1 MRNKKLY
8 LITLVVLV
16 LAAVMLQP
24 AQAQPPLPSSFNGEV
39 HFQLTDGT
47 PALGD
52 FLEAWVPGMASYAS
66 RAAIKDYPIGSGN
79 LVYSIDVPGDDL
91 DTVGKDGGIEGEL
104 VTFKIGGRI
113 ISTATWHGGTSTV
126 VHLHPPMANTGG
138 PYVGLVSEAISLS
151 ASRTDWLS
159 SDTFTYAW
167 DLDNN
172 GSYETGGQYPSPVFS
187 TVGTKTVGLKV
198 TDGSGGEGFASTQV
212 VVVQLVGLSGQV
224 YNGTQ
229 RSLTVSGLQSP
240 YTYSVTYNGSATAP
254 TNAGTYEVVV
264 RIWNGTTLV
273 GTLTRSMV
281 IAPLPVT
288 VTANSAQS
296 KVFGSADPVLA
307 YTASTV
313 SPAPTFSGALSRVSG
328 ENVGSYA
335 IIQNTLSAGTN
346 YSITFVSASF
356 SITPKPVTISVTSGQ
371 SKVYGSANPVYTY
384 TCSDPAVTFSGAL
397 SRTAGENVGS
407 YPINIGTLAV
417 VGSNYSIATF
427 NPQNF
432 TIIPKPL
439 TITVT
444 PGQSKLVG
452 TADPVFAYTSSDP
465 AASFSGALARTA
477 GEEIGSYPINS
488 GTLAVV
494 GSNYTIT
501 SFVPANFTI
510 IGVQYST
517 GLVVGWNLVSFNIH
531 PVDTSLSAVLASL
544 AGNYDLVYAWDA
556 TGGHTGDGNW
566 MKADNIPISTDSL
579 LNLDETQGFWI
590 HMTAADSLVIIGQ
603 AVPTSTSISL
613 RNDVGGWNLVA
624 FPSSD
629 PVATASAVS
638 SLGTSYTLIY
648 TYDVQDTADP
658 WKLYDRSGAPYANDL
673 VNMSPGLGY
682 WIFVTA
688 DVTWTVPY

>member
-1 MRNKKLY
+1 MRNKKLC
-8 LITLVVLV
+8 LITLAVLV
-16 LAAVMLQP
+16 LAAVMLRP
-24 AQAQPPLPSSFNGEV
+24 AQAVPPLPSSFNGEV
-39 HFQLTDGT
+39 HFQAADGA
-47 PALGD
+47 PVIGD

-66 RAAIKDYPIGSGN
+66 RAAIKDDPERPGS
-79 LVYSIDVPGDDL
+79 LVYAIDVRGDDL
-91 DTVGKDGGIEGEL
+91 DLVGKDGGTEGDL

-113 ISTATWHGGTSTV
+113 VSTATWHGGTSTV
-126 VHLHPPMANTGG
+126 LHLHPPKADAGG
-138 PYVGLVSEAISLS
+138 PYVGLVNEAVNFS
-151 ASRTDWLS
+151 ASRADWLT
-159 SDTFTYAW
+159 SDAFTSAW
-167 DLDNN
+167 DLDIN
-172 GSYETGGQYPSPVFS
+172 GSYETSGQNPSHVFS

-198 TDGSGGEGFASTQV
+198 ADGSGGEGFASTQV

-224 YNGTQ
+224 YNGTP
-229 RSLTVSGLQSP
+229 RSLTVSGLQDP
-240 YTYSVTYNGSATAP
+240 YTYSVTYNSSATAP

-264 RIWNGTTLV
+264 SIWNGATLV
-273 GTLTRSMV
+273 GTITRSMV

-288 VTANSAQS
+288 VTANSGQS

-313 SPAPTFSGALSRVSG
+313 SPAPTFSGKLGRVSG

-335 IIQNTLSAGTN
+335 ITQDTLSAGAN

-356 SITPKPVTISVTSGQ
+356 SITPKPVTLSVSPGQ
-371 SKVYGSANPVYTY
+371 GKVYGSVNPVYTY
-384 TCSDPAVTFSGAL
+384 TCSDPAVVFSGAL
-397 SRTAGENVGS
+397 ARTAGEDVGS

-417 VGSNYSIATF
+417 VGSNYTIASF
-427 NPQNF
+427 IPQNF
-432 TIIPKPL
+432 TITPKPL

-452 TADPVFAYTSSDP
+452 AADPVFAYTSSDP

-494 GSNYTIT
+494 GNNYTIA

-510 IGVQYST
+510 IGAQYSRA
-517 GLVVGWNLVSFNIH
+517 LVVGWNLVSFNIH
-531 PVDTSLSAVLASL
+531 PVDTNLSAVLASL
-544 AGNYDLVYAWDA
+544 VGSYDLVYAWDA
-556 TGGHTGDGNW
+556 TGGHAASGNW
-566 MKADNIPISTDSL
+566 MKADNIPMSTDTL
-579 LNLDETQGFWI
+579 ITLDETRGFWI
-590 HMTAADSLVIIGQ
+590 RMTAADSLVITGQ

-638 SLGTSYTLIY
+638 SLGTSYSLIY

-658 WKLYDRSGAPYANDL
+658 WKLYDRIGAPYANDL
-673 VNMSPGLGY
+673 VSMSPGLGY

-688 DVTWTVPY
+688 DISWPVPY